1 MVELEDDG
9 GGEMGGSLS
18 GMVGVGVGGGILVF
32 QASMTGLRVH
42 DG

>member
-1 MVELEDDG
+1 
-9 GGEMGGSLS
+9 MGGSLS
-18 GMVGVGVGGGILVF
+18 GMVGVGGGILVF